1 MKNKVLA
8 LLKNNRDSYISG
20 EEICKELGVSRTA
33 IWKHIKILREEGYEV
48 DSFSKKG
55 YCLTG
60 IPDRLYPEE
69 IKSGLSTK
77 KLGMD
82 IRYFEKLESTNNKA
96 KALAGDKVMSDENVE
111 EKLTLT
117 PGEGML
123 VLAEEQTGGRGRLG
137 RSWYAPYGKG
147 VWMSILL
154 RPQVRLEIVYQMTM
168 VTAVAVLRAVRSV
181 CGIVLD
187 IKWPNDLQYG
197 GKKLCGILTEMSA
210 EADRVN
216 YVVVGMG
223 INTAP
228 AGDLIPVEIQ
238 QQVTSLSEITG
249 EAVDRVKLA
258 QEILWELENCYESW
272 LAGGFTS
279 LLDEWKIY
287 CNSLHRQVTVKT
299 LSEVYT
305 GWAENVDSDGALLL
319 KLDSGELKKFVSG
332 DVS

>member
-1 MKNKVLA
+1 MKNKVLI
-8 LLKNNRDSYISG
+8 LLKDNRDCYISG
-20 EEICKELGVSRTA
+20 EEICKTLGVSRTA
-33 IWKHIKILREEGYEV
+33 VWKHIQVLRDDGYRI
-48 DSFSKKG
+48 DSLSRKG

-69 IKSGLSTK
+69 IKTGLLTK
-77 KLGMD
+77 RLGTN
-82 IRYFEKLESTNNKA
+82 IKYFELLESTNNTA
-96 KALAGDKVMSDENVE
+96 KELAGNKVSSA
-111 EKLTLT
+111 
-117 PGEGML
+117 EGMI
-123 VLAEEQTGGRGRLG
+123 VVAEEQTGGRGRLG

-147 VWMSILL
+147 VWMTVLL
-154 RPQVRLEIVYQMTM
+154 RPQVRLEIVYQITM

-181 CGIVLD
+181 CGIVPE

-228 AGDLIPVEIQ
+228 AGDLIPLEIQ
-238 QQVTSLSEITG
+238 HQVTSLSEITG
-249 EAVDRVKLA
+249 ESVDRVKLA
-258 QEILWELENCYESW
+258 QEILRELENCYESW
-272 LAGGFTS
+272 LAGGFPI
-279 LLDEWKIY
+279 LLNEWKGN
-287 CNSLHRQVTVKT
+287 CNSLNRQVTVKT

-305 GWAENVDSDGALLL
+305 GWAEDVDSDGALLL